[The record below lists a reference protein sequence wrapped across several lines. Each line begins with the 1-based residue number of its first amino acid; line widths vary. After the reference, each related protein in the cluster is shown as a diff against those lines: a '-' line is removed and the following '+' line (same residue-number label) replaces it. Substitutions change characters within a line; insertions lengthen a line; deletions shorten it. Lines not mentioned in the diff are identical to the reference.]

1 MEVPLAS
8 TVGITASSEAGTP
21 AVSYDDDARHSATPA
36 STEPKPATMAALLG
50 EPKDFKNVGT
60 RFYEDCHETDALSP
74 RLRLSKL
81 ADDKEDEAS
90 TPNTER
96 VRPLR
101 LLDLPVD
108 ILKDIVKEPRSG
120 VDALTYG
127 LATLVMAE
135 EIFGEAPSQRTEVQ
149 DGATRASNGP
159 ALGQQGLASEQTIR
173 RRRGNH
179 YAHFTRKFS
188 LGNGPTDWVQEYL
201 IAKEGGKMLGTLV
214 ALAVARMRSLETF
227 VWDMPTGIL
236 RDVWLALSS
245 LAERGDGQDC
255 RLERLWVRW
264 HDNSST
270 DSGNAAPPPPPPPLL
285 NNIPLPAIPGHN
297 SHAAQI
303 STSVPSAASLFYTHT
318 LDRVEH
324 PTFSVL
330 PPLKSLSVMD
340 IDELPYL
347 DEMSVLIGRSR
358 HRLRELRVGVARH
371 AVDRNW
377 VTVWEGDDLRQVDKE
392 MPTVGAATL
401 GEKRLGGILGI
412 LTGHVHNM
420 RARVRHPLPARTAMP
435 PPIPIPTFP
444 PAQMSAGPSITSPPI
459 FDELE
464 TPEQTEADI
473 VEEDATP
480 FGSAGGM
487 TSFSDV
493 LPEELTSKWHKD
505 EVAPPPVW
513 KTTDPSTAVL
523 APAPETSPTSAGQD
537 VTISSVMPSEIPL
550 LAVGTENARVDT
562 TSPQMSVK
570 QREEKDDK
578 HDLCGQLQLEALELE
593 RVPLSVPVLQ
603 EAIDWS
609 RLTSLTLLHCQ
620 NHEQLWKTLRRNF
633 APTYSRKPPT
643 FPSGPRRLSMPKL
656 RRSSVGEDRV
666 YRLHLTKI
674 HTNAVSPSL
683 ISFLKE
689 TLAPNSLEILFLQ
702 EARTYTSNVSIDAIY
717 RGPIRRHRNSLKKV
731 LIDSSEKNTDG
742 HAASNSRWKRWMLNR
757 EILGFMTSGKMS
769 SLREL
774 GMTLDY
780 RDWHYFLQRLPK
792 IPHLRSLYIPFLA
805 DHVHGTNLN
814 ACEIALQVV
823 DIVALRPDIEL
834 CYMGIATKCFEILE
848 NKRSDLDLRNE
859 SHLGLG
865 SGHVADAAESDD
877 EDDAEDDDEDDDDD
891 GDGGDG
897 DATESDNE
905 DDDHDDSDSDDVY
918 SNAGEKL
925 GPRLRLRE
933 ILFYDDKVAVFKAR
947 HGRL

>member
-90 TPNTER
+90 TPNMER

-108 ILKDIVKEPRSG
+108 ILKDIVKEVTHTNDLTSLALCHSALHRLSIPHIYSRFDIVWPDSNPDAQPRSG

-135 EIFGEAPSQRTEVQ
+135 EIFGEAPSQRSEVQ
-149 DGATRASNGP
+149 DGVTRAPNGLG
-159 ALGQQGLASEQTIR
+159 LGQQGLASEQTIR

-201 IAKEGGKMLGTLV
+201 ITKEGGKMLGTLV

-255 RLERLWVRW
+255 RLERLW
-264 HDNSST
+264 
-270 DSGNAAPPPPPPPLL
+270 
-285 NNIPLPAIPGHN
+285 
-297 SHAAQI
+297 
-303 STSVPSAASLFYTHT
+303 
-318 LDRVEH
+318 
-324 PTFSVL
+324 
-330 PPLKSLSVMD
+330 SLSVMD

-371 AVDRNW
+371 AVDRTW
-377 VTVWEGDDLRQVDKE
+377 VTVWEGDDLRQVDKD
-392 MPTVGAATL
+392 MPTVGAATI

-435 PPIPIPTFP
+435 PPIPISIFS

-459 FDELE
+459 VDELE
-464 TPEQTEADI
+464 TPEETEAEI
-473 VEEDATP
+473 VEEDTIP

-505 EVAPPPVW
+505 EAAPPPVW
-513 KTTDPSTAVL
+513 TTTDPSTAVP
-523 APAPETSPTSAGQD
+523 APSPETSPTIAGQD
-537 VTISSVMPSEIPL
+537 ATASSVMPSEIPVL
-550 LAVGTENARVDT
+550 IVGTENARADT
-562 TSPQMSVK
+562 TSPQVSLQ

-578 HDLCGQLQLEALELE
+578 HDLSGQLQLEALELE

-609 RLTSLTLLHCQ
+609 LLTSLTLLHCQ
-620 NHEQLWKTLRRNF
+620 NHEQLWKTLRRSF

-643 FPSGPRRLSMPKL
+643 FSSGTRRLSMPKL
-656 RRSSVGEDRV
+656 RRSSLGDDRE